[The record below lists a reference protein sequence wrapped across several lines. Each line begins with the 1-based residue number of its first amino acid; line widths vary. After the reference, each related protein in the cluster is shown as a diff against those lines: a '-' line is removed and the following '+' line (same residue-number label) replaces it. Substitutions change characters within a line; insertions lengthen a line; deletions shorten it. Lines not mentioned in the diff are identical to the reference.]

1 MASTYTIQQSFNS
14 ECNIDDNGIKK
25 WTLHFVLQDST
36 DAPIDPDDAYSAAYG
51 YMTSNRTFDG
61 CTAKSLTLESEGDGA
76 QYVWNFSIEYST
88 IGELGG
94 DDGTAATVVGTL
106 RFSTK
111 GGSTHINKSITTRTK
126 LPNSNISNAA
136 PDFKG
141 LINVQDNIPAGVDI
155 QVPCLHV
162 DVTTKLA
169 TSRVTSN
176 WLATYYNLTG
186 KVNSDALW
194 GFPAHTLLFRGVDGS
209 TDGSGTCSLT
219 FSFDFSPN
227 VTSTYAPFSQTEK
240 RGWEYLWVHNT
251 LTTDS
256 TAGVTVATP
265 DGLYIEQ
272 VYEEASFSPFQFI
285 VVW

>member
-1 MASTYTIQQSFNS
+1 MSNIIEPTWNA

-25 WTLHFVLQDST
+25 WTCHFILKDSEE
-36 DAPIDPDDAYSAAYG
+36 ALISPANAYTAAYG
-51 YMTSNRTFDG
+51 HMTSNRSFDG
-61 CTAKSLTLESEGDGA
+61 CKAKNLTIETGGDAA
-76 QYVWNFSIEYST
+76 QRVWNFSIDYST
-88 IGELGG
+88 TGELGG
-94 DDGTAATVVGTL
+94 DDGTAQTVVGTL

-111 GGSTHINKSITTRTK
+111 GGSTHINKSLQTRVK
-126 LPNSNISNAA
+126 LPNQNISNAA

-141 LINVQDNIPAGVDI
+141 LINVQDNTPAGVDI

-162 DVTTKLA
+162 DVTAKLS

-194 GFPAHTLLFRGVDGS
+194 GFPAHTLIFRGVDGS

-219 FSFDFSPN
+219 FSFDFSPT
-227 VTSTYAPFSQTEK
+227 VTSSYAPFSQVEK

-265 DGLYIEQ
+265 DGLYVEQ
-272 VYEEASFSPFQFI
+272 VYEEASFSPFTFI

>member
-1 MASTYTIQQSFNS
+1 MASTIIITPAPGSQ
-14 ECNIDDNGIKK
+14 CNIDDNGIKK
-25 WTLHFVLQDST
+25 WTLNFTLKDST
-36 DAPIDPDDAYSAAYG
+36 EAQIDPDDAYSAAYG

-61 CTAKSLTLESEGDGA
+61 CSAKSVAIDEAVDGA
-76 QYVWNFSIEYST
+76 QYVWKFSIEYST

-94 DDGTAATVVGTL
+94 DDGTQQTVVGTL

-111 GGSTHINKSITTRTK
+111 GGSTHINKSLQTRVK
-126 LPNSNISNAA
+126 MPNQNISNAA

-141 LINVQDNIPAGVDI
+141 LINVQNNIPAGVDI
-155 QVPCLHV
+155 QVPALHV
-162 DVTTKLA
+162 DVTAKLA

-194 GFPAHTLLFRGVDGS
+194 GFPAHTLIFRGVDGS

-240 RGWEYLWVHNT
+240 RGWEYIWVHNT
-251 LTTDS
+251 LTEDS

-265 DGLYIEQ
+265 DGLYVEQ
-272 VYEEASFSPFQFI
+272 VYEEASFAPFNFI